1 MRPLWWEFPS
11 DPRLLEINDAYM
23 LGTRL
28 LIAPV
33 VTQGAKTRKVVFP
46 AGATWTSFW
55 DASVSHAGGTVA
67 TVDAPLGTPAVFW
80 RA

>member
-1 MRPLWWEFPS
+1 MSSRGVPTMRPLWWEFPS

-33 VTQGAKTRKVVFP
+33 VTQGANECVPQHPR
-46 AGATWTSFW
+46 
-55 DASVSHAGGTVA
+55 
-67 TVDAPLGTPAVFW
+67 
-80 RA
+80 